1 VSGSLTVNIA
11 GKRAQAPLLLLRSY
25 ETGQDVL
32 QPGDR
37 FTLRLTLENVGTAPA
52 TDLMVLFSAGE
63 SNEGTPLTTF
73 APQGAGG
80 AIYVG
85 TLPAGGH
92 QVMLTHDFVV
102 DGTLSSGIYGLPIRL
117 RYQKP
122 DGSEGED
129 FLQASLVVVR
139 LPRLQITA
147 VDEPP
152 EQATVGEP
160 FPILVTI
167 INIGAQDVNLTFAR
181 FSAENAEV
189 VSGEE
194 TFLGPLRVLED
205 TEAEATILPAGE
217 GPLTVTL
224 TLHYLDDLNRERTL
238 TRTFESET
246 MARPTPVPRSQ
257 PGEPGLEFLPLPE
270 EAAPPAP
277 QGDLLGRL
285 LLGLLGLGS

>member
-1 VSGSLTVNIA
+1 
-11 GKRAQAPLLLLRSY
+11 
-25 ETGQDVL
+25 
-32 QPGDR
+32 
-37 FTLRLTLENVGTAPA
+37 
-52 TDLMVLFSAGE
+52 
-63 SNEGTPLTTF
+63 
-73 APQGAGG
+73 
-80 AIYVG
+80 
-85 TLPAGGH
+85 
-92 QVMLTHDFVV
+92 
-102 DGTLSSGIYGLPIRL
+102 
-117 RYQKP
+117 
-122 DGSEGED
+122 
-129 FLQASLVVVR
+129 
-139 LPRLQITA
+139 
-147 VDEPP
+147 
-152 EQATVGEP
+152 
-160 FPILVTI
+160 VTI